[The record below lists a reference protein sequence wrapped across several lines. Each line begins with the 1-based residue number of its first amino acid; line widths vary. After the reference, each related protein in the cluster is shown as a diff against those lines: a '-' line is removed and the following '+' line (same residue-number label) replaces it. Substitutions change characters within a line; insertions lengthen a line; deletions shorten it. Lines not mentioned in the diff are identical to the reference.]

1 MRISYNWLSDYVDHG
16 LSSTDL
22 ADSLTM
28 AGLEVEH
35 TKQRSLSLE
44 GVVVGQVASVRPHPD
59 ADRLQLCDVDLG
71 TGELEQIV
79 CGAPNVAPHQRVP
92 VATVGTSLVI
102 NGKTI
107 KIRKS
112 KIRGQI
118 SMGMICA
125 EDELGLSEDHQGIM
139 VLTGNSSIGEPLKD
153 YLRREH
159 RMTDDVTFDLAITP
173 NRPDATCHIGVARD
187 LAALL
192 NVPVKLPSIPALPNE
207 TGIEKYLEV
216 LIHCP
221 DLCGRYTAMI
231 VQDVTVR
238 PSPPWL
244 KRKLELVGVRSVN
257 NIVDATNY
265 VMYECGQPLHA
276 FDYDRIRQKKIIVR
290 ESVTG
295 ETFVTLDGKQHT
307 LTEGVVLICDGKEP
321 VALGGIMGGENS
333 EIDDTT
339 TNVLIESAWFAPSRT
354 RRSAKAL
361 GISTDASYRFERGVD
376 TALQPWAALRT
387 AMLIVDLGGGTVVQG
402 ILDVDPLPSPVSRI
416 DLRISRIHKILG
428 VQIEH
433 PRIIQ
438 ILKSLGFSPTHQ
450 KGDDIISC
458 TVPTYRPDVNREIDL
473 IEEIVRIYG
482 LENIP
487 LSKNSTPSLS
497 VPLPRTNDQL
507 RDLALSCLTGLGFRE
522 IYTNSLLPDDIATQ
536 FSHAVI
542 GTDYPPVRTLNAV
555 STSMA
560 TLRPS
565 LLPGMLKVMQY
576 NIYHSQQVL
585 RFCEFGHVF
594 HHSRQ
599 EASFIENCSEYDA
612 LLLGVSGPI
621 QPKNWDSTSRIADFF
636 DVKGDVHALLDVM
649 RLDILRLEPCYQP
662 TELTDYHITFYSD
675 ETRVG
680 TLAKLSGSIQRSF
693 DLPDP
698 VFFAEF
704 NWTRLV
710 LLYEG
715 VPDITYVPVASFP
728 AVERDLAI
736 LVDQSQPVAPMLH
749 TLHKVGQPLL
759 KNVDVFDVYTGERIP
774 VDKKSIAFA
783 LRFGAGRTLRDKEV
797 DRVMQTIVNV
807 LSKQFNATLR
817 S

>member
-1 MRISYNWLSDYVDHG
+1 MRISYNWLSNYVGHG
-16 LSSTDL
+16 LSPADL

-35 TKQRSLSLE
+35 TKEKALSLE
-44 GVVVGQVASVRPHPD
+44 GVIVGQVLSVRPHPN

-71 TGELEQIV
+71 TGMSEQIV
-79 CGAPNVAPHQRVP
+79 CGAPNVAAHQRVP

-102 NGKTI
+102 GGKTI

-139 VLTGNSSIGEPLKD
+139 ILAGNSNIGEPLKD
-153 YLRREH
+153 YFRREYG
-159 RMTDDVTFDLAITP
+159 MTNDIIFDLAITP

-187 LAALL
+187 LAALQ
-192 NVPVKLPSIPALPNE
+192 NVPLKHPDIPAPPNQ
-207 TGIEKYLEV
+207 TDIEKYLEV
-216 LIHCP
+216 LIQCP

-231 VQDVTVR
+231 VRDVNVK
-238 PSPPWL
+238 PSPVWL
-244 KRKLELVGVRSVN
+244 KQKLESVGVRSVN

-276 FDYDRIRQKKIIVR
+276 FDYDRIRQKKIVVR
-290 ESVTG
+290 ESVAG
-295 ETFVTLDGKQHT
+295 EIFVTLDAKQHT
-307 LTEGVVLICDGKEP
+307 LTDGVVLICDGKEP
-321 VALGGIMGGENS
+321 IALGGIMGGENS

-354 RRSAKAL
+354 RRSAKTL

-387 AMLIVDLGGGTVVQG
+387 AMLIADLGEGTPVHG
-402 ILDVDPLPSPVSRI
+402 ILDIHPTAPPPLHI
-416 DLRISRIHKILG
+416 DLRISRIYKILG
-428 VQIEH
+428 TRIEYG
-433 PRIIQ
+433 RIIQ
-438 ILKSLGFSPTHQ
+438 ILESLGFSPTHQ
-450 KGDDIISC
+450 KGDDVIAC
-458 TVPTYRPDVNREIDL
+458 TVPTYRPDVNLEIDL

-522 IYTNSLLPDDIATQ
+522 IYTNSLLPDDTAAQ
-536 FSHAVI
+536 FRHAVI

-555 STSMA
+555 SKSMA

-576 NIYHSQQVL
+576 NIHHSQQVL

-594 HHSRQ
+594 HHSQ
-599 EASFIENCSEYDA
+599 QQAAFIENCSEYNA
-612 LLLGVSGPI
+612 LLLGISGPI
-621 QPKNWDSTSRIADFF
+621 QPDNWDSTSRIADFF
-636 DVKGDVHALLDVM
+636 DLKGHVGTLLDAL
-649 RLDILRLEPCYQP
+649 RLNILRLQPCYQP
-662 TELTDYHITFYSD
+662 TELTDYHITLYSD
-675 ETRVG
+675 RTRVG
-680 TLAKLSGSIQRSF
+680 TMARLSGSIQKAY

-698 VFFAEF
+698 VFFMEF

-715 VPDITYVPVASFP
+715 IPDVTYVPVSSFP
-728 AVERDLAI
+728 AVGRDLAVS
-736 LVDQSQPVAPMLH
+736 VDQSQPVAPMLSIIYEA
-749 TLHKVGQPLL
+749 GQPLL
-759 KNVDVFDVYTGERIP
+759 RNVTIFDVYTGDRIP
-774 VDKKSIAFA
+774 PGKKSIAFS
-783 LRFGAGRTLRDKEV
+783 LRFEADRTLRDQEIDQV
-797 DRVMQTIVNV
+797 IQTIVHV
-807 LSKQFNATLR
+807 LSEQFNATLR
-817 S
+817 N